1 LLCGFRM
8 CALPF
13 VKMEAVG
20 NDFVLV
26 DGRDLPEHAWSKLAV
41 EMCRRR
47 TGVGSDG
54 LLVLLNSGTA
64 DFRMRMFNPDGS
76 EDHCGNGL
84 RCTAA
89 YYSSVEGIP
98 PNVVLRVETLAGE
111 RSVVVLD
118 PGPPALVKASM
129 GRPELHPSLIPAN
142 FDGESVVR
150 RHLRVLDRDLEV
162 TSLSVG
168 TTHTVVFAPEAQ
180 WERDFALLSPAIE
193 VHPAY
198 PERTSVLWTDV
209 IRPDRIAV
217 RIWERGVGETL
228 GCGTG
233 ACAVAAAARLAG
245 FTVDSRVEVVSRGGS
260 LYVEW
265 DGEGEIFLIGP
276 ARFVFKGEWP
286 PTSKS

>member
-1 LLCGFRM
+1 
-8 CALPF
+8 
-13 VKMEAVG
+13 
-20 NDFVLV
+20 
-26 DGRDLPEHAWSKLAV
+26 PELAWSRLAV

-54 LLVLLNSGTA
+54 LLVLLNSKTA

-89 YYSSVEGIP
+89 YYSCVEGVP
-98 PNVVLRVETLAGE
+98 PNVVLRVETSAGE
-111 RSVVVLD
+111 RSAVVLD
-118 PGPPALVKASM
+118 LGPPALVKASM
-129 GRPELHPSLIPAN
+129 GRPELRPSLIPAN
-142 FDGESVVR
+142 FDGETVVR
-150 RHLRVLDRDLEV
+150 RPLRVLDRELEV

-168 TTHTVVFAPEAQ
+168 TTHTVVFAPEAL

-209 IRPDRIAV
+209 IRPDRILV

-233 ACAVAAAARLAG
+233 ACAVAVAARLAG
-245 FTVDSRVEVVSRGGS
+245 FTVAPRIEVVSRGGS

-265 DGEGEIFLIGP
+265 DGEGDVYLTGP

-286 PTSKS
+286 PASKS